1 MQTFA
6 QLHSIHFTNFKKQ
19 MAKPKPVCWQ
29 IIHVHLDKKQIS
41 EFIGKSQKNTR
52 YGLFAS
58 TKKKPILTFI
68 TTLCQNVA
76 TVIYFLLGS
85 MRTQG
90 NTILY

>member
-29 IIHVHLDKKQIS
+29 IIHAHLDKKQIS

-58 TKKKPILTFI
+58 TKKNILAFI
-68 TTLCQNVA
+68 ATSCQNVA
-76 TVIYFLLGS
+76 TVIYFLLGT

-90 NTILY
+90 NAILY